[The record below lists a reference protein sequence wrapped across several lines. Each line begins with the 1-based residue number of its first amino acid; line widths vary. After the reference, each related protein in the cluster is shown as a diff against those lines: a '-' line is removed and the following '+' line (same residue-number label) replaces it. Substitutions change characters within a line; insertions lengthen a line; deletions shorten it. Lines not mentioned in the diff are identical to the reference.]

1 MLLPPVVHPVLA
13 GLAGVTSAW
22 LTVLA
27 RRVRDDRETD
37 AFVGLTG
44 GATLWALSYAVALLV
59 HDPTLRWGVEL
70 LIWTGRLTV
79 PVAWLLFALEYT
91 GRSELLTRT
100 RIAAICLF
108 PAVTLLAL
116 VSNPVTG
123 ILFENYRIVG
133 ETVATV
139 QYTRTTYF
147 WVQLLYSYTLIGT
160 GTVVLFGMVLSPER
174 LFSVQAGALVVGA
187 LVPTVT
193 NVLWLFDWGPVPG
206 IDLTPAALSVTCG
219 SFAVALLRFDL
230 LGLSPKP
237 QRLGWRAAV
246 ADFDDSVLVVGT
258 DGRVVDANPSAE
270 SLFPDRDPFGEAV
283 TDLLD
288 EQDLPDDGTITL
300 GLDTSVGRRRYEITV
315 SPVADRQGLPI
326 GQTFVLRDITER
338 EQREQRLSVL
348 NRVLRHNLR
357 NDMNVIHGSATA
369 ADGATEQ
376 DESYIETVTDHAAE
390 LVELS
395 ETARTIQRVV
405 DADPSQTQEID
416 VQSFVEEVVSEVAR
430 DAADGD
436 GVGDRTA
443 ADEATLSVE
452 MDVPAGITLSANR
465 SVVRAITLQ
474 ALENAAK
481 HGDGR
486 ARVACRETGD
496 WIEFVIADDG
506 PGLPDLERRAI
517 RTETETDLI
526 HSGGLGLWLIRWGTR
541 TLGGDLS
548 VATSKWDGTELR
560 IRLPRDRRVSSGVV
574 GSMSAE

>member
-1 MLLPPVVHPVLA
+1 MVHPALA

-27 RRVRDDRETD
+27 RRVRDDRETE
-37 AFVGLTG
+37 AFVGLTA
-44 GATLWALSYAVALLV
+44 GAATWALSYAVALLV
-59 HDPTLRWGVEL
+59 HDPTLRWGMEL
-70 LIWTGRLTV
+70 LVWTGRLTV

-91 GRSELLTRT
+91 GRSELLTRS
-100 RIAAICLF
+100 RIAAVCLF
-108 PAVTLLAL
+108 PAVTLLAV

-133 ETVATV
+133 DAIATVA
-139 QYTRTTYF
+139 YTPTTYF
-147 WVQLLYSYTLIGT
+147 WVQLLYSYALIGT

-246 ADFDDSVLVVGT
+246 ADFDDGVLVAGT
-258 DGRVVDANPSAE
+258 DGRVVDADPSAE

-288 EQDLPDDGTITL
+288 EQELPDDGTITL
-300 GLDTSVGRRRYEITV
+300 GLDTQVGRRRYEITV
-315 SPVADRQGLPI
+315 SPVADRHGVGI

-338 EQREQRLSVL
+338 EQREQRLTVL

-357 NDMNVIHGSATA
+357 NDMNVIRGSATA
-369 ADGATEQ
+369 AEGATEQ
-376 DESYIETVTDHAAE
+376 DDAYIEMVTDHAAE

-395 ETARTIQRVV
+395 ETARTIQQVV
-405 DADPSQTQEID
+405 DTDPSITRDID
-416 VQSFVEEVVSEVAR
+416 VQSFVEEVVNEVAR
-430 DAADGD
+430 DAADAD
-436 GVGDRTA
+436 GVGDET
-443 ADEATLSVE
+443 TLAVE
-452 MDVPAGITLSANR
+452 MDVPAGVTLSANR

-548 VATSKWDGTELR
+548 VATSEWDGTELR
-560 IRLPRDRRVSSGVV
+560 IRLPRDRKVSSGEV
-574 GSMSAE
+574 GSMSAD